1 MLKMWKGLKAGL
13 PSVYWH
19 RWKSRDLHIWIFS
32 IFQEY
37 TLFTQIFS
45 VLQQYSPN
53 YSNIQYLATVQTYL
67 LKYLMF
73 CKSIGSAY
81 SHILQTK
88 LSGISPF
95 EIFTYQ
101 GGRTEEGGV
110 SEGVLWESGGE
121 SKAVRWEDFSEL
133 RYSAE
138 ASAFEWVDFFI
149 LLEGKFSS
157 QVGSDIVIFSISV
170 LLGKMDMM
178 QCAMFSPFHFQ
189 NIPTFLKWTFRSSWR
204 PRLHTWLL
212 HSLLG
217 LRLHHVHQLELDQTD
232 IRHKAFK
239 LYWMKKIYVYQL
251 KSEYHSIVLIHCK
264 PWTEV

>member
-1 MLKMWKGLKAGL
+1 MWKGLKAGL

-19 RWKSRDLHIWIFS
+19 RWKSTGLHIWIFS

-95 EIFTYQ
+95 ETFTYQ

-157 QVGSDIVIFSISV
+157 QVGSDIVISSISV

-189 NIPTFLKWTFRSSWR
+189 NIPTFLTWAFRPSWSS
-204 PRLHTWLL
+204 RLHSWLL

-239 LYWMKKIYVYQL
+239 LYWM
-251 KSEYHSIVLIHCK
+251 
-264 PWTEV
+264 